1 MDAARAQD
9 TLDLKGDCHGDSRS
23 RLFLRFGAGRNHLSG
38 FAALLIELRQARGSG
53 AVTVPPLG
61 RTVLCEIR
69 TDHTGQRNA
78 GAASVRIGNIAHSNL
93 ASRQRNCGSPVIG
106 TAGYGPLRM
115 AENDQSSDLPRV
127 KLQILFGCLIN
138 CALLL
143 NAARKA
149 QTSLPPK
156 QADQLLPHPPPA
168 RPDVANGR
176 NGPYRWGPFE
186 FQRPIAML

>member
-115 AENDQSSDLPRV
+115 AENDQSSDS
-127 KLQILFGCLIN
+127 
-138 CALLL
+138 
-143 NAARKA
+143 AARETA
-149 QTSLPPK
+149 DPVWLF
-156 QADQLLPHPPPA
+156 DQLRTAAECCEEGTDEFASETSGSAPAPSTA
-168 RPDVANGR
+168 RPT
-176 NGPYRWGPFE
+176 
-186 FQRPIAML
+186 